1 MGRTG
6 LGVEIRAKSI
16 RLSFMLDGVQER
28 RTLMING
35 APVRPTPANVK
46 YAHRVASEIRDK
58 IRHGTFVMAE
68 YFSGENAQ
76 DIGTLSAHL
85 DAWLG
90 AQRIATSTRDGY
102 RSACNFWKKAVCDG
116 SGTILGSVQLRAVRL
131 SHLLTAIANR
141 PDLSGK
147 TINNYVTSL
156 REALDLAVR
165 DKVLTDNPT
174 AHIPRAKHQ
183 KTPPDPFSREEIDSI
198 SSLLSARHP
207 GPIHNLVEFW
217 SWTGLRTSEIFG
229 LRWANV
235 DLASGTILVAET
247 LVKGEHKDT
256 TKTAVAR
263 TVRLNSVAK
272 AAIQRQRAHTQ
283 IAGGT
288 VFLDPTN
295 GLEWSDERRFRRV
308 YWTPALRQLGI
319 RYRRPYNMRH
329 TYATAMLMAGMTPAF
344 CAKQLGHSIE
354 MFLSTYSKWL
364 DGDQNDLEMSR
375 LESSILPRKLPDA
388 TASGFK

>member
-28 RTLMING
+28 RTLVLNG
-35 APVRPTPANVK
+35 EPVRPTPANIK
-46 YAHRVASEIRDK
+46 YAHRVALEIREK
-58 IRHGTFVMAE
+58 IRHGTFVMSE
-68 YFSGENAQ
+68 YFSGTDAS
-76 DIGTLSAHL
+76 DIGTLATHL

-90 AQRIATSTRDGY
+90 AQRIATSTREGY
-102 RSACNFWKKAVCDG
+102 RSSCNFWKKAICDASG
-116 SGTILGSVQLRAVRL
+116 SALGTLQLRSVKL

-147 TINNYVTSL
+147 TINNYVTAL
-156 REALDLAVR
+156 REAMDLAVR
-165 DKVLTDNPT
+165 DKVLTENPSL
-174 AHIPRAKHQ
+174 HIPRAAQ
-183 KTPPDPFSREEIDSI
+183 QNPPADPLSREEIDAVV
-198 SSLLSARHP
+198 SLLGQRHP
-207 GPIHNLVEFW
+207 GQIHNLVEFW
-217 SWTGLRTSEIFG
+217 AWTGLRTSEIFG

-247 LVKGEHKDT
+247 LVKGEYKDT

-288 VFLDPTN
+288 VFLDPRN

-354 MFLSTYSKWL
+354 MFLNTYSKWL

-375 LESSILPRKLPDA
+375 LETAILPRKLPGD
-388 TASGFK
+388 TAFKAK